1 MVHHYVPTIHPF
13 HQHFVNFP
21 TPRCCH
27 ACSKSGHIATFGHSC
42 PPHHPHP
49 AGTPLQHWP
58 QRPFFWEAGTLI
70 GGPPPLPS
78 YPWQHFACAHMPT
91 SISGQ
96 IAPHLDPPIHPCHS
110 STQGSLAHHR
120 PQRPSFWLVGTPIK
134 CPPPPPIS
142 LWHSVHARI
151 PNPAAFPHLDASIHP
166 CQPSWKTF
174 SSQTSPSGTTFPM
187 GGVLSMCPPHP
198 LFIFQLLHIHAHP
211 LQPTQPPP
219 GLCAH
224 LHTLPPTSA
233 HLAHHFFLGFPYT
246 HSTSCALAHFHLYP
260 MAYG

>member
-1 MVHHYVPTIHPF
+1 M
-13 HQHFVNFP
+13 
-21 TPRCCH
+21 
-27 ACSKSGHIATFGHSC
+27 
-42 PPHHPHP
+42 
-49 AGTPLQHWP
+49 
-58 QRPFFWEAGTLI
+58 
-70 GGPPPLPS
+70 GGPTLLLLRYTHDWP
-78 YPWQHFACAHMPT
+78 HFAICSCRLVVLT
-91 SISGQ
+91 LDSQDLQ
-96 IAPHLDPPIHPCHS
+96 ILVSTACMHVQNLAASPHLD
-110 STQGSLAHHR
+110 
-120 PQRPSFWLVGTPIK
+120 V
-134 CPPPPPIS
+134 
-142 LWHSVHARI
+142 SVC
-151 PNPAAFPHLDASIHP
+151 P
-166 CQPSWKTF
+166 CQPSWRTF

-198 LFIFQLLHIHAHP
+198 LFVFQLLHIHAHP